1 MYVHIFG
8 YLVNKLEIWWVYLSP
23 IGKKVFIYNSMQS
36 RFWMDKIKGLPQ
48 IMSLFKSQD
57 GQILW
62 RVNLEW
68 TKYRGIIS
76 WSDYMASGYIFKSSK
91 KVTDY
96 L

>member
-1 MYVHIFG
+1 
-8 YLVNKLEIWWVYLSP
+8 
-23 IGKKVFIYNSMQS
+23 MQS

-57 GQILW
+57 GHILCS
-62 RVNLEW
+62 VNLEW
-68 TKYRGIIS
+68 TKYRRVITC
-76 WSDYMASGYIFKSSK
+76 SGYMVIYIFTSSK